1 MNPMGETP
9 DLTGREKLG
18 ALVAVA
24 RYRPLFAAA
33 IVVFGAGAATL
44 EGVGLSFIYPI
55 MEVAQAEGS
64 VQPTG
69 PIMQTFAA
77 AFDLF
82 GLPFALEYLII
93 GISIVMTVRFTASF
107 LMQWVK
113 EILRRDYETHLRRDA
128 FDATLDAEIGYF
140 DAEGSDDILNSILTE
155 TRYAGDVIQQAV
167 QALERFFLMGV
178 YLAIMLYIGPLMTV
192 YAIVLLGG
200 ITYLL
205 RNVVEPGYTVGDRVA
220 TANQQIQASVQAGTQ
235 GIRDVKL
242 FALGDELYDRF
253 EGQLERYRR
262 SSIDLERN
270 KAALLN
276 GYDLAAAL
284 ALFAIIYVGFARSGL
299 DLGALGIFLFAMF
312 RMAPLASRVNNLIY
326 SLEGNLSHLV
336 RIQGFMQELRGHA
349 EGGGS
354 TAPDRIDTV
363 RFEGVGFSYPSTEAV
378 LEDISLTVERGEF
391 IAFVGRSGAGKST
404 LVSLLTRMY
413 DPTEG
418 SITADGTPID
428 TFDLAAWRRR
438 LAVVRQDP
446 YIFNDTLRANIT
458 IGADEVDRSTME
470 RVAAIARIDEFLG
483 DLPKGYDTVLGDQ
496 GVRLS
501 GGQRQRVALARA
513 LVVDADFLIL
523 DEATSDLDTRLEG
536 EVHAAIE
543 AMDRDF
549 GIIAIAHRLSTV
561 RNADRIYT
569 LADGQIAEVGSHDQL
584 IANGG
589 EYAALHQLQ
598 TAEP

>member
-1 MNPMGETP
+1 MGASS
-9 DLTGREKLG
+9 DLTGREKLD

-33 IVVFGAGAATL
+33 IVIFGAGTATL

-55 MEVAQAEGS
+55 MEVAQAEGA
-64 VQPTG
+64 VQPSG

-77 AFDLF
+77 AFDLL
-82 GLPFALEYLII
+82 GLPFALEYLIV
-93 GISIVMTVRFTASF
+93 GISIVMTVRFSASF
-107 LMQWVK
+107 LMAWVS
-113 EILRRDYETHLRRDA
+113 EILRRDYETHLRREA
-128 FDATLDAEIGYF
+128 FDATLDAEVGYF
-140 DAEGSDDILNSILTE
+140 DAEGSDDILNSIITE
-155 TRYAGDVIQQAV
+155 TRYAGDVIGTSV
-167 QALERFFLMGV
+167 TALRSFFLMGV
-178 YLAIMLYIGPLMTV
+178 YLAIMVYIGPLMTL
-192 YAIVLLGG
+192 YAVVLLGG

-205 RNVVEPGYTVGDRVA
+205 RNVIEPGYTVGDRVA
-220 TANQQIQASVQAGTQ
+220 AANQEIQASVQAGTQ

-242 FALGDELYDRF
+242 FTLADELYDAF
-253 EGQLERYRR
+253 EDQLETYRR
-262 SSIDLERN
+262 SSIDLARN

-312 RMAPLASRVNNLIY
+312 RMAPLASRVNNQVY
-326 SLEGNLSHLV
+326 SIEGNLSHLV
-336 RIQGFMQELRGHA
+336 RIQGFMQELRARA
-349 EGGGS
+349 EDDGD
-354 TAPDRIDTV
+354 AIPDRIAEV
-363 RFEGVGFSYPSTEAV
+363 RFEDVSFAYPTTDAV
-378 LEDISLTVERGEF
+378 LDEITLSVDRGEF

-413 DPTEG
+413 DPTAGE
-418 SITADGTPID
+418 ITADGTPIE
-428 TFDLAAWRRR
+428 TFALDAWRRR

-458 IGADEVDRSTME
+458 IGARDVTARAIE
-470 RVAAIARIDEFLG
+470 RVAAIARIDEFL
-483 DLPKGYDTVLGDQ
+483 DELPDGYDTVLGDQ

-513 LVVDADFLIL
+513 LLMDADFLIL

-569 LADGQIAEVGSHDQL
+569 IADGQIAEVGSHDQL
-584 IANGG
+584 LANDG

>member
-9 DLTGREKLG
+9 DLTGREKLE

-33 IVVFGAGAATL
+33 IVIFGAGAATL

-55 MEVAQAEGS
+55 MEVAQAEG
-64 VQPTG
+64 
-69 PIMQTFAA
+69 IMQTFAA

-93 GISIVMTVRFTASF
+93 GISIVMTVRFAASF

-128 FDATLDAEIGYF
+128 FDATLDAEIRYF
-140 DAEGSDDILNSILTE
+140 DAEGSDDILNSIITE

-192 YAIVLLGG
+192 YAVVLLGG

-205 RNVVEPGYTVGDRVA
+205 RNVIEPGYTVGDRVA
-220 TANQQIQASVQAGTQ
+220 SANRQIQASVQAGTQ

-242 FALGDELYDRF
+242 FALGDALYDRF

-284 ALFAIIYVGFARSGL
+284 ALFAIIYVGFARSNL

-326 SLEGNLSHLV
+326 SISCGS
-336 RIQGFMQELRGHA
+336 RGSWMSYVGMRRVGA
-349 EGGGS
+349 RVS
-354 TAPDRIDTV
+354 PTV
-363 RFEGVGFSYPSTEAV
+363 SARSDS
-378 LEDISLTVERGEF
+378 RG
-391 IAFVGRSGAGKST
+391 
-404 LVSLLTRMY
+404 
-413 DPTEG
+413 
-418 SITADGTPID
+418 
-428 TFDLAAWRRR
+428 
-438 LAVVRQDP
+438 
-446 YIFNDTLRANIT
+446 
-458 IGADEVDRSTME
+458 
-470 RVAAIARIDEFLG
+470 
-483 DLPKGYDTVLGDQ
+483 
-496 GVRLS
+496 
-501 GGQRQRVALARA
+501 
-513 LVVDADFLIL
+513 
-523 DEATSDLDTRLEG
+523 
-536 EVHAAIE
+536 
-543 AMDRDF
+543 
-549 GIIAIAHRLSTV
+549 
-561 RNADRIYT
+561 
-569 LADGQIAEVGSHDQL
+569 
-584 IANGG
+584 
-589 EYAALHQLQ
+589 
-598 TAEP
+598 

>member
-1 MNPMGETP
+1 MEHTP
-9 DLTGREKLG
+9 DLTPRAKLA
-18 ALVAVA
+18 ALAAVA
-24 RYRPLFAAA
+24 RFRPLFAAG

-55 MEVAQAEGS
+55 MEVAQADGP
-64 VQPTG
+64 VQPSG
-69 PIMQTFAA
+69 PIMETFAA
-77 AFDLF
+77 TFDLL
-82 GLPFALEYLII
+82 GVPFVLETLVI
-93 GISIVMTVRFTASF
+93 GISLVMIVRFTASF
-107 LMQWVK
+107 LMAWVSA
-113 EILRRDYETHLRRDA
+113 ILSRDYETHLRRTA
-128 FDATLDAEIGYF
+128 FDATLDAEVGYF
-140 DAEGSDDILNSILTE
+140 DAEGSEDILNSVITE
-155 TRYAGDVIQQAV
+155 TRYAGNVIGQSVNAV
-167 QALERFFLMGV
+167 RSFFLMGV
-178 YLAIMLYIGPLMTV
+178 YLAIMLYIGPVMTV
-192 YAIVLLGG
+192 YAVVLLGG

-205 RNVVEPGYTVGDRVA
+205 RNVIAPGYTVGDRVA
-220 TANQQIQASVQAGTQ
+220 AANQQIQSSVQAGTQ

-242 FALGDELYDRF
+242 FTLADELFDRF
-253 EGQLERYRR
+253 DTQLETYRR
-262 SSIDLERN
+262 SSINLARN
-270 KAALLN
+270 KAAMSN

-312 RMAPLASRVNNLIY
+312 RMAPLASRVNSQVYAI
-326 SLEGNLSHLV
+326 EGNLSHLV
-336 RIQGFMQELRGHA
+336 RIQTFLGELRSRA
-349 EGGGS
+349 ESGGQQV
-354 TAPDRIDTV
+354 PDRVDGV
-363 RFEGVGFSYPSTEAV
+363 RFDAVSFAYPSTDTVLDEVSLAV
-378 LEDISLTVERGEF
+378 DRGEF

-413 DPTEG
+413 DPTGGE
-418 SITADGTPID
+418 ITADGTPID
-428 TFDLAAWRRR
+428 RFALDAWRRR

-458 IGADEVDRSTME
+458 IGAEAVDDRAVE
-470 RVAAIARIDEFLG
+470 QVAAIARIDEFL
-483 DLPKGYDTVLGDQ
+483 DELPRGYDTVLGDQ

-513 LVVDADFLIL
+513 LLMDADFLIL

-584 IANGG
+584 IANEG

-598 TAEP
+598 MAEP

>member
-1 MNPMGETP
+1 MGASS
-9 DLTGREKLG
+9 DLTGREKLD

-33 IVVFGAGAATL
+33 IVIFGAGTATL

-55 MEVAQAEGS
+55 MEVAQAEGA
-64 VQPTG
+64 VQPSG
-69 PIMQTFAA
+69 PIMRTFAA
-77 AFDLF
+77 AFDLL
-82 GLPFALEYLII
+82 GLPFALEYLIV
-93 GISIVMTVRFTASF
+93 GISIVMTVRFSASF
-107 LMQWVK
+107 LMAWVS
-113 EILRRDYETHLRRDA
+113 EILRRDYETHLRREA
-128 FDATLDAEIGYF
+128 FDATLDAEVGYF
-140 DAEGSDDILNSILTE
+140 DAEGSDDILNSIITE
-155 TRYAGDVIQQAV
+155 TRYAGNVIGTSV
-167 QALERFFLMGV
+167 TALRSFFLMGV
-178 YLAIMLYIGPLMTV
+178 YLAIMVYIGPLMTL
-192 YAIVLLGG
+192 YAVVLLGG

-205 RNVVEPGYTVGDRVA
+205 RNVIEPGYTVGDRVA
-220 TANQQIQASVQAGTQ
+220 AANQEIQASVQAGTQ

-242 FALGDELYDRF
+242 FTLADELYDAF
-253 EGQLERYRR
+253 EDQLETYRR
-262 SSIDLERN
+262 SSIDLARN

-312 RMAPLASRVNNLIY
+312 RMAPLASRVNNQVY
-326 SLEGNLSHLV
+326 SIEGNLSHLV
-336 RIQGFMQELRGHA
+336 RIQDFMRELRARA
-349 EGGGS
+349 EDDG
-354 TAPDRIDTV
+354 AAVPDRIAQV
-363 RFEGVGFSYPSTEAV
+363 RFEDVCFAYPTTDRVIDDITLSVG
-378 LEDISLTVERGEF
+378 RGEF

-413 DPTEG
+413 DPTAG
-418 SITADGTPID
+418 RITADGTPID
-428 TFDLAAWRRR
+428 RFALDAWRRR

-458 IGADEVDRSTME
+458 IGARGVDRRAIE
-470 RVAAIARIDEFLG
+470 RVAAIARVDEFL
-483 DLPKGYDTVLGDQ
+483 DELPDGYDTVLGDQ

-513 LVVDADFLIL
+513 LLMDADFLIL

-543 AMDRDF
+543 TMDRDF

-584 IANGG
+584 MANGG